1 MIDWIKVLELF
12 LGFSLCGWVSLIYG
26 VLRKSWFR
34 RKVERESEQTEATIL
49 RYTVKIVSAGKYRT
63 RKGYFPVLSFFD
75 GSTEVEVQSKEELKP
90 EEYPEGS
97 KVPLWFDPYEPRRL
111 HMTEDDDNLG
121 DGMKRIGW
129 YFILGAAVLSLAI
142 GFFAF

>member
-49 RYTVKIVSAGKYRT
+49 RYTVKTVSAGKYRT
-63 RKGYFPVLSFFD
+63 RKGTSPSFV
-75 GSTEVEVQSKEELKP
+75 S
-90 EEYPEGS
+90 
-97 KVPLWFDPYEPRRL
+97 PRAGARWRSRP
-111 HMTEDDDNLG
+111 
-121 DGMKRIGW
+121 KR
-129 YFILGAAVLSLAI
+129 S
-142 GFFAF
+142 